1 LNASLPPRM
10 GIMTS
15 PTRPG
20 PMVPVT
26 RPTFPITCWSANR
39 IPVSQCH
46 VGPLPLTRILTHFPG
61 PVCMLVISGAAADG

>member
-1 LNASLPPRM
+1 M

-15 PTRPG
+15 PTRSG

-39 IPVSQCH
+39 IPVSLCL
-46 VGPLPLTRILTHFPG
+46 GPLPVTGILPHLG
-61 PVCMLVISGAAADG
+61 LPV